1 MKAKSYQVLILYKIC
16 TETIEVFLKQL
27 PILANI
33 IFLFVTQNAKTSVLK
48 VANKDII
55 QFLDGNYCHFDNCC
69 ELIKECFII
78 LKVIQLNKLGLILNS
93 SVFSNAKKTIDMF
106 LLILFAC
113 FNIGQYASL
122 KVFFFFVFLFGDII
136 NPV

>member
-16 TETIEVFLKQL
+16 TKTIEVFLKQL

-33 IFLFVTQNAKTSVLK
+33 IFLFVTQNAKTSNLK
-48 VANKDII
+48 VANKDIF

-69 ELIKECFII
+69 EFIKERFII
-78 LKVIQLNKLGLILNS
+78 LKVIQLNKLVLILNS
-93 SVFSNAKKTIDMF
+93 SVFSNAKKIIDIF

-113 FNIGQYASL
+113 FNRG
-122 KVFFFFVFLFGDII
+122 
-136 NPV
+136 